1 MSGDDKTTAQPRE
14 AFSLKRWSRVKR
26 EAARAE
32 RPAVASPAAEASAV
46 AAPPAATAT
55 VASAPAT
62 EPAPLPSVE
71 SLTFDS
77 DFTAFLRPQVD
88 EGVKREALKKLF
100 SDPRFNVMDGL
111 DVYIDD
117 YTKPDLLAPDI
128 ARALADACSI
138 LEPPASAAD
147 AASSAVAANAG
158 APAPEQRDAA
168 AASASPPAQIEAETP
183 PSEAPEQAREPVSAP
198 RAGDAPSKPR

>member
-1 MSGDDKTTAQPRE
+1 MSEEKLDFLR
-14 AFSLKRWSRVKR
+14 RWSRLKRESASVSVAQDKELSQEKEKTGKVELPPLDSLNFESDFKAFMSAKVEESVKR
-26 EAARAE
+26 A
-32 RPAVASPAAEASAV
+32 
-46 AAPPAATAT
+46 
-55 VASAPAT
+55 
-62 EPAPLPSVE
+62 
-71 SLTFDS
+71 
-77 DFTAFLRPQVD
+77 
-88 EGVKREALKKLF
+88 ALKKLF

-117 YTKPDLLAPDI
+117 YTKPDPLAPDI

-138 LEPPASAAD
+138 LEPPAPAAD